1 MAKKTLVGIIVSDK
15 MTNTIVVEVTRRVRH
30 PKYLKMVTVTKKF
43 KADTNGNTF
52 GVGDMV
58 KIEETRPM
66 SHDKYFKVI
75 EKIERHTNKKGE
87 KTAAGK

>member
-75 EKIERHTNKKGE
+75 EKIERNTNKKGE

>member
-75 EKIERHTNKKGE
+75 EKIETHTNKKGA
-87 KTAAGK
+87 KTTAGK

>member
-15 MTNTIVVEVTRRVRH
+15 MTNTVVVEITRKVRH

-75 EKIERHTNKKGE
+75 EKIERHTGKKGA
-87 KTAAGK
+87 KTETSK